1 MSPACGAPLPEIVAA
16 LFGPTRPGCC
26 EQIVAAA
33 WCSLAELRGGVAHGR
48 HCGDWFGLQLIL
60 LRREVVEDLKNLSGY
75 FRLEPP
81 ALAVALCGGHLVR
94 SFAAV
99 FTMHQPDSRTFEN
112 LLHV

>member
-1 MSPACGAPLPEIVAA
+1 VLQRFSDQLVPGAASRL
-16 LFGPTRPGCC
+16 
-26 EQIVAAA
+26 
-33 WCSLAELRGGVAHGR
+33 SLLRGAVWLSCGGWIAHDR

-75 FRLEPP
+75 VRLEPP